1 MLSTGW
7 TASMRDEPFDRH
19 QPVRRMNGRRLSM
32 QADQRS
38 DLERVF
44 LVGWFDRTAPWAME
58 FLQHLLGRG
67 ASGIDDP
74 LQRLEMTALVTAKA
88 IGAAAPP
95 QSRMR
100 QHHALL
106 GDFEQIAGPD
116 PGLEA

>member
-44 LVGWFDRTAPWAME
+44 LICWFDRTAPWAME
-58 FLQHLLGRG
+58 FLQHLLRRG
-67 ASGIDDP
+67 ASGIDNA
-74 LQRLEMTALVTAKA
+74 LQRLETTAPRPAKA
-88 IGAAAPP
+88 IRAASPP
-95 QSRMR
+95 HTPIR
-100 QHHALL
+100 QHETIL
-106 GDFEQIAGPD
+106 GE
-116 PGLEA
+116 LEP